1 MIFST
6 YFFVC
11 RIEILVGP
19 TAEKID
25 QDLFVAQ
32 TKRHRW
38 QDFLQVMMSQIIIRE
53 NYNHICTELIFY
65 SFIWKSFSQQFSVS
79 CVLY

>member
-25 QDLFVAQ
+25 QDFFVAQ

-38 QDFLQVMMSQIIIRE
+38 KDFLQVMMSQIIIRE
-53 NYNHICTELIFY
+53 NYNHICTELVADIY
-65 SFIWKSFSQQFSVS
+65 RPRT
-79 CVLY
+79 